1 MGLRRDYKRHSA
13 KVIKSA
19 RWKALR
25 MQALDRDDWRCVQ
38 CGDRRRL
45 EVDHI
50 EPVRTRPDLSFAL
63 GNLQCLCARCHARK
77 TRLEV
82 GHKAL
87 PPERQEWRDLLR
99 DMQRNTN
106 ESEDR
111 PCWEA

>member
-1 MGLRRDYKRHSA
+1 MGLNRKRSEWAAHS
-13 KVIKSA
+13 KRVCKSQ

-25 MQALDRDDWRCVQ
+25 KQALERDGWKCTQ
-38 CGDRRRL
+38 CPERRRL

-50 EPVRTRPDLSFAL
+50 QPVRTHPELSFDL
-63 GNLQCLCARCHARK
+63 GNLQTLCGRCHARK

-99 DMQRNTN
+99 DMQRNP
-106 ESEDR
+106 EERHED
-111 PCWEA
+111 A